1 MTNWRSFYGVVKS
14 TTDKTLIGGMR
25 VHKSV
30 RMAYQDLCDDWVA
43 SVQSQNVKD
52 VCPCIGK
59 VIPSMKIPE
68 I

>member
-1 MTNWRSFYGVVKS
+1 MTLYKLTNENDQ
-14 TTDKTLIGGMR
+14 THGGMR

-30 RMAYQDLCDDWVA
+30 RMADQDLCDDWVA

-52 VCPCIGK
+52 GCPCIGK